1 MTRFLTLSLAAIL
14 LPLAATAQQAS
25 VTATAAAGQAAAQAA
40 AQAPTTTTPTF
51 VVQNSAVPEHLD
63 FAQRGGWFSFW
74 QRYSPANIGEPNLA
88 NIPQWQQDVDRGT
101 VYLSLQQVLQL
112 ALTADLDVADA
123 VYGQLLAKPDYYR
136 TLAGA
141 APRGVAGEVISSS
154 LFSGAI
160 GATGGG
166 GGGNN
171 GSNAGSV
178 GGGGSGVHGGGG
190 GYDPSFNFTFS
201 DEHSRTPLANPIL
214 FGTAVQILNQ
224 SFGGGSFG
232 QSFTTGTG
240 YSVSAASFRQYQNSN
255 QLFLNPQV
263 TSDVSVGVQQELLN
277 GGSRTA
283 NRAGFIIGQNSLR
296 YADANFKLQVTN
308 LVAQAA
314 TQYWTLVAANRT
326 LEIAQQAE
334 QQAQQTLSDT
344 NDLIQLGKVP
354 AANRITAEVAYS
366 AAQQARILAQT
377 NFSKAASKLKGFLTK
392 QWTPTV
398 ISARLI
404 PSDVL
409 PSPTSS
415 NLAPVEQLVQR
426 ALSFSPQLAEDR
438 INVSNQD
445 LVVKIRKNTLL
456 PSLAVFASYTSSGVS
471 GLGVNCATAAF
482 PCPPGKLLSP
492 LPGGFGKS
500 VGDIFSYKSPD
511 YGFGFSL
518 NVPVWNRTNRADE
531 ASAEIQAA
539 QQRVDMQK
547 DTNTITEQVN
557 EDRIEL
563 DGQVAQL
570 AAAEANAKQQ
580 QQGLSDAQDKYKLGK
595 AALTDVLTAQSAV
608 AAAQQ
613 AVVNAQQA
621 YAIARVQLAKDSG
634 TLLDEYHISL
644 GKPLTPE
651 SVGRLK

>member
-1 MTRFLTLSLAAIL
+1 MTRFFTLSLAAGL
-14 LPLAATAQQAS
+14 LALAASAQQAS
-25 VTATAAAGQAAAQAA
+25 VTAVPATSAPQ
-40 AQAPTTTTPTF
+40 AQAPASAPQF
-51 VVQNSAVPEHLD
+51 VVQNSALPEHLD
-63 FAQRGGWFSFW
+63 FAQRGGWFSLW
-74 QRYSPANIGEPNLA
+74 QRYAAANVGQPNLA
-88 NIPQWQQDVDRGT
+88 NTPQWQQQTNQGT
-101 VYLSLQQVLQL
+101 VYLSLDQVLRL

-123 VYGQLLAKPDYYR
+123 AYSQLLAKPDYYR
-136 TLAGA
+136 TLAGGA
-141 APRGVAGEVISSS
+141 ARGVAGEVISSA

-166 GGGNN
+166 GGGN
-171 GSNAGSV
+171 GGGNAGSV
-178 GGGGSGVHGGGG
+178 GGGGNGVHGGGG
-190 GYDPSFNFTFS
+190 GYDPSFNFQFA

-214 FGTAVQILNQ
+214 FGTSVQILNQ
-224 SFGGGSFG
+224 AFGFGSFG

-240 YSVSAASFRQYQNSN
+240 YSISASSFRQYQNSN

-263 TSDVSVGVQQELLN
+263 SSDISIGMQQDLLN

-308 LVAQAA
+308 VVAQAA

-334 QQAQQTLSDT
+334 AQSQQTLSDT

-366 AAQQARILAQT
+366 AAQQTRIQAQT
-377 NFSKAASKLKGFLTK
+377 TFNKAASKLKSYLTK

-398 ISARLI
+398 ISARLV

-409 PSPTSS
+409 PSPTST
-415 NLAPVEQLVQR
+415 NLAPVDQLVQR
-426 ALSFSPQLAEDR
+426 ALAFSPQLAEDR

-456 PSLAVFASYTSSGVS
+456 PRLTVFASYTSSGVS
-471 GLGVNCATAAF
+471 GLGVNCSVAAF
-482 PCPPGKLLSP
+482 PCPPGKLLAP
-492 LPGGFGKS
+492 LPGGFGKAFNQ
-500 VGDIFSYKSPD
+500 IFSYKAPD
-511 YGFGFSL
+511 YGAGFSL
-518 NVPVWNRTNRADE
+518 NIPVWNRVNRADE
-531 ASAEIQAA
+531 ATAEIQAA
-539 QQRVDMQK
+539 QQRVDLQK
-547 DTNTITEQVN
+547 DTNNVTEQVN

-563 DGQVAQL
+563 EGQVAQL
-570 AAAEANAKQQ
+570 ATAEANAKQQ
-580 QQGLSDAQDKYKLGK
+580 QQALSDAQDKYKLGK
-595 AALTDVLTAQSAV
+595 AALTDVLTAQSAL

-621 YAIARVQLAKDSG
+621 YAVARVQLAKDSG

-644 GKPLTPE
+644 GQPLTPE
-651 SVGRLK
+651 NVGRLR